1 MLCFLI
7 ICFSHGKS
15 PCYFCNQI
23 INGNVKIIFSEPSM
37 NCHPDCLKVCYV
49 FFCKNAVYLCFYDI
63 LSLSLLYMKLTLSML
78 LQCGV
83 CARALGDMLTPMF
96 LKDQVI
102 QCGVCFSE
110 AVKKWCLFGT
120 NMFPENSP
128 SIHWWMCCPLFPIT
142 SLSTSSFFLF
152 FVTTVSSK
160 RAVYCYD

>member
-1 MLCFLI
+1 MSSFVKMLY
-7 ICFSHGKS
+7 ICAFMISFH
-15 PCYFCNQI
+15 
-23 INGNVKIIFSEPSM
+23 
-37 NCHPDCLKVCYV
+37 
-49 FFCKNAVYLCFYDI
+49 YL
-63 LSLSLLYMKLTLSML
+63 SYMKLTLSML

-128 SIHWWMCCPLFPIT
+128 SIPWWMCCPLFPIT

-152 FVTTVSSK
+152 LSQLYPVKGQYIVMINDSAMK
-160 RAVYCYD
+160 RIN